1 MEGKQLSEDYL
12 EINRRNWDSRVPIH
26 LTGYDLPKFRSDPNY
41 ISDVVRFDLPRLPEV
56 TGLKG
61 IHLQSHIGTDTISL
75 IRLGAEM
82 TALDFSEPALIA
94 AKDLATELGHQ
105 LQTVH
110 CDVYSTP
117 EELNQGFDFVFTG
130 IGALCWLPS
139 IASWAKVV
147 SRLLKPGGFLFLRE
161 GHPMLWSIGD
171 SKPSG
176 ELVVEVDYF
185 EGQAYH
191 DAEQESYAGEGIIA
205 YPENIS
211 FNHGL
216 AEVFN
221 ALWQNGMEIRAFEEH
236 RSVPWNPLGEEFVK
250 LESIDEWE
258 LKENPNRLAASYTVV
273 AYKK

>member
-1 MEGKQLSEDYL
+1 LSEDYL

-26 LTGYDLPKFRSDPNY
+26 LTGYDLPKFHSDPKY
-41 ISDVVRFDLPRLPEV
+41 ISDVVRFDLPRLPNV
-56 TGLKG
+56 SGLKG

-75 IRLGAEM
+75 IRLGAKM
-82 TALDFSEPALIA
+82 TALDFSKPALEA
-94 AKDLATELGHQ
+94 AAELAKELGHE
-105 LQTVH
+105 LETIES
-110 CDVYSTP
+110 DVYSTP
-117 EELNQGFDFVFTG
+117 EQLNHSFDFVFTG
-130 IGALCWLPS
+130 IGALCWLPNIS
-139 IASWAKVV
+139 QWGEVV
-147 SRLLKPGGFLFLRE
+147 SRLLKPGGFVFLRE

-191 DAEQESYAGEGIIA
+191 DAEQESYAGEGTIQ

-221 ALWQNGMEIRAFEEH
+221 ALWSNGLDIKVFEEH
-236 RSVPWNPLGEEFVK
+236 RSVPWNPLGDEFVK
-250 LESIDEWE
+250 LPQIDEWE
-258 LKENPNRLAASYTVV
+258 LAKDPNRLAASYTIV